1 MNEEN
6 KQQQQGGMT
15 AEAKPNGEYNFE
27 EALQKAVE
35 KCQTSQIEAL
45 TTFFKVLTP
54 IPRAAECAFAQIRP
68 ISPYM
73 RSRQTVYSLI

>member
-45 TTFFKVLTP
+45 TTFSRTF
-54 IPRAAECAFAQIRP
+54 
-68 ISPYM
+68 
-73 RSRQTVYSLI
+73 RS

>member
-45 TTFFKVLTP
+45 MTFFKDVSELISAYSAVFDAKLEEALT
-54 IPRAAECAFAQIRP
+54 
-68 ISPYM
+68 
-73 RSRQTVYSLI
+73 RQLTGGK